1 MTSPLFT
8 FQEIADVTGGTVC
21 GSFNPASTVD
31 AVFTDTRAN
40 VPNALFI
47 ALKGEKFDAHNFL
60 ADAVSHGAVLL
71 CIEQDSMDKLP
82 DGAAAVAVKSTV
94 EAYRLLAKHHRA
106 KFPGLIIAALTG
118 SCGKTSTKEC
128 LRAIFNH
135 VYGTDHV
142 LATEGNTNNHIGVP
156 CNLLK
161 LNENHKAAVLELG
174 TSNFGEI
181 DPLADAVRP
190 QNSLIVSI
198 RSSHI
203 ENFKTLD
210 GTATEK
216 SDVFKYLPPEGAG
229 VIPYDCPGNQVL
241 RNALAGH
248 RILTFGP
255 EAEADFRSEYL
266 GGDLRG
272 ATFRITRKD
281 TGEQQE
287 IHWSVPGAHQAC
299 NAAGAAALASLFG
312 ITLAQAAAG
321 IANTVLPGMRM
332 RITERDGVTW
342 VNDAY
347 NANPDSMKASL
358 AWLAEFADEKN
369 LVLLLGNMAE
379 LGEYAENGHR
389 EVLET
394 ARKFFP
400 EARLIV
406 VGPDMKR
413 AADTLAIPPTAVFAN
428 SAEAAEHIKEFLKEG
443 DLVFLKASRSTKM
456 ELIEG

>member
-1 MTSPLFT
+1 MESPLFT
-8 FQEIADVTGGTVC
+8 FQEIADVTGGTIY
-21 GSFNPASTVD
+21 GPFDPAGVVTTVS
-31 AVFTDTRAN
+31 TDTRTVGADS
-40 VPNALFI
+40 LFI
-47 ALKGEKFDAHNFL
+47 ALKGENFDAHNFL
-60 ADAVSHGAVLL
+60 SNAVSNGAVLL
-71 CIEQDSMDKLP
+71 CIEADSVQKLP
-82 DGAAAVAVKSTV
+82 EGVAAIAVKSTV
-94 EAYRLLAKHHRA
+94 EAYRLLAKHHRG
-106 KFPGLIIAALTG
+106 KFPGLITAALTG

-135 VYGTDHV
+135 VYGAEHV

-156 CNLLK
+156 RNLLN
-161 LNENHKAAVLELG
+161 LTAAHKAAVLELG

-229 VIPYDCPGNQVL
+229 VIPYDCPGNAVL

-248 RILTFGP
+248 KILTFGP

-281 TGEQQE
+281 TGEQQTV
-287 IHWSVPGAHQAC
+287 HWSVPGAHQAC
-299 NAAGAAALASLFG
+299 NAAGAAALTSLFG
-312 ITLAQAAAG
+312 ITLEQAASG
-321 IANTVLPGMRM
+321 IAKTVLPGMRM
-332 RITERDGVTW
+332 RITERDGMTW

-358 AWLAEFADEKN
+358 TWLAEFADPQK
-369 LVLLLGNMAE
+369 LVLILGNMAE
-379 LGEYAENGHR
+379 LGEYAESGHR
-389 EVLET
+389 EVLEM
-394 ARKFFP
+394 ARKLFP
-400 EARLIV
+400 EARLLV

-413 AADTLAIPPTAVFAN
+413 AAETLAIPPDAVFPD
-428 SAEAAEHIKEFLKEG
+428 SAEAAESVKNYLREG
-443 DLVFLKASRSTKM
+443 DIIFLKASRSTKM
-456 ELIEG
+456 EKIEG

>member
-1 MTSPLFT
+1 MSSSLFT
-8 FQEIADVTGGTVC
+8 FQEVAEITGGMIC
-21 GSFNPASTVD
+21 GSFDPNRTITTVS
-31 AVFTDTRAN
+31 TDTRSDA
-40 VPNALFI
+40 PESLFI
-47 ALKGEKFDAHNFL
+47 ALKGETFDAHNFL
-60 ADAVSHGAVLL
+60 SDAVSHGAVLL
-71 CIEQDSMDKLP
+71 CIEKNSIEKLP
-82 DGAAAVAVKSTV
+82 EGIPAVAVDSTV
-94 EAYRLLAKHHRA
+94 EAYRLLAKYHRA
-106 KFPGLIIAALTG
+106 RFPGLITAALTG

-135 VYGTDHV
+135 VYGEAHV

-156 CNLLK
+156 RNLLK
-161 LNENHKAAVLELG
+161 LNKDHKAAVLELG

-216 SDVFKYLPPEGAG
+216 SDVFKYLPSTGAG
-229 VIPYDCPGNQVL
+229 VIPYDCPGNAVL
-241 RNALAGH
+241 RKALAGH
-248 RILTFGP
+248 KLLTFGP

-281 TGEQQE
+281 TGEQQT

-312 ITLAQAAAG
+312 ITLEQAAAG
-321 IANTVLPGMRM
+321 IAKTVLPGMRM
-332 RITERDGVTW
+332 RITERDGMTW

-358 AWLAEFADEKN
+358 EWLAEFADQEK

-379 LGEYAENGHR
+379 LGDYAESGHK

-394 ARKFFP
+394 ARKHFP
-400 EARLIV
+400 KARLIV

-413 AADTLAIPPTAVFAN
+413 AAETLAIPADAVFAN
-428 SAEAAEHIKEFLKEG
+428 SGEAAANIKQFLHEG
-443 DLVFLKASRSTKM
+443 DLIFLKASRSTKM
-456 ELIEG
+456 EKIEG